1 VRINGFQA
9 LLIMGALASGGV
21 AAGEPA
27 GQQERGE
34 DIYFSSCAECHNADL
49 SGGAAHAAPP
59 LVGSAFMKNW
69 LSHNAR
75 ELLERVRL
83 TMPSSQPQS
92 LSAQAYLDVVAF
104 VLKRNGIAPCDGVL
118 TEPCAARVTL
128 Q

>member
-1 VRINGFQA
+1 MRINSWLA
-9 LLIMGALASGGV
+9 LLIVAPIASV
-21 AAGEPA
+21 QA

-59 LVGSAFMKNW
+59 LAGVAFMKNW
-69 LSHNAR
+69 TGRTAL
-75 ELLERVRL
+75 ELLERIRL
-83 TMPSSQPQS
+83 TMPSGQPQS
-92 LSAQAYLDVVAF
+92 LSAEDYIDVAAF

-118 TEPCAARVTL
+118 TEQCAARVGM

>member
-1 VRINGFQA
+1 MRRSVLLA
-9 LLIMGALASGGV
+9 LLTTGLLPV
-21 AAGEPA
+21 AASSAE
-27 GQQERGE
+27 QLERGE

-59 LVGSAFMKNW
+59 LVGSAFLKNW
-69 LSHNAR
+69 LSHNAL

-104 VLKRNGIAPCDGVL
+104 VLKRNNIAPCDGVL
-118 TEPCAARVTL
+118 TEQCAARVAM